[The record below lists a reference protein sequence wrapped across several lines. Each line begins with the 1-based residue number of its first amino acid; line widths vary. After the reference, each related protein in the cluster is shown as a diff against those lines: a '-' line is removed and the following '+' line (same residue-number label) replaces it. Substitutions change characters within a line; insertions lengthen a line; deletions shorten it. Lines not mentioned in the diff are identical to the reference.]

1 MSRSHCTPPRHGVP
15 AWSRSLICPFRA
27 HRAQTIE
34 VAQST
39 VSPQWEDIKVARQ
52 SLIQR
57 WDRRH
62 SSEPPSDTR
71 GRGDTDVSPVSAWA
85 GRERVRMDRRG
96 GVYGSPFFD
105 DGRGGSPAEAYR
117 QWLTGSRTAGE
128 LGRAHA
134 VGVHKPWR
142 LGLHSLEGRLTA
154 LLRLVSRVRRGER
167 LQLSCACQEHVL
179 DSCHGDVIVDW
190 VRGRVRPV

>member
-1 MSRSHCTPPRHGVP
+1 MTKSTIDIDIEHTKLTNHVPTQLPTGTGTTVHSTLLIHDSYNMYIHNMPR
-15 AWSRSLICPFRA
+15 
-27 HRAQTIE
+27 
-34 VAQST
+34 
-39 VSPQWEDIKVARQ
+39 
-52 SLIQR
+52 
-57 WDRRH
+57 
-62 SSEPPSDTR
+62 DT
-71 GRGDTDVSPVSAWA
+71 
-85 GRERVRMDRRG
+85 
-96 GVYGSPFFD
+96 
-105 DGRGGSPAEAYR
+105 EAYR

-142 LGLHSLEGRLTA
+142 HGLHSLEGRLTA